1 MTLTEYLKNP
11 RILTNRELSEID
23 AELDA
28 INARLEELNPDN
40 CTDDLLFEHYEG
52 RLDAIEIITE
62 MSYKLARRRE
72 SGFQLIQG
80 GAA

>member
-11 RILTNRELSEID
+11 RILTNRELNEID
-23 AELDA
+23 QELDA

-40 CTDDLLFEHYEG
+40 CDDDILFEHYQG
-52 RLDAIEIITE
+52 RLDALEMMTE
-62 MSYKLARRRE
+62 HSCKLAKRRE
-72 SGFQLIQG
+72 CGFRLIQG